1 MNNGQRT
8 RIRLLTPLIMALM
21 LTQAGYP
28 QNISS
33 SRSIALAAATA
44 TSTDFSSLDW
54 NPSRIILLNDWEA
67 SVTADYS
74 FAGSTRDAV
83 LRTLALGRQL
93 SSKHAVAAKLSPG
106 SALDFVV
113 PSTFTLEDSSQS
125 LQFDKKISFKE
136 QVAFGYAA
144 RVTDNLSVGAS
155 IHLFDESITDT
166 RYTVDTNSTIRTST
180 VNYSGN
186 KSVADIGATWFIND
200 SWTLGVVAKNLFDV
214 IHSELDES
222 VRQYELNTPTMLRFG
237 VGYEGVRNVLLA
249 VDGDTERRFGAGAEW
264 SPMQK
269 LQLRGGVYVDA
280 ASSSDA
286 IAVGTGTIIEPIHLD
301 VSFLAFL
308 SQDNRQ
314 GQADIA
320 TFLESG
326 ISNIDFNQFTS
337 NRVSITARINFG
349 ELHESAARIE
359 EVSITQEIFPASR
372 MLYALRPIG
381 TARVRNT
388 TTSPIEAKVSFHLD
402 ELMDAPSQTPAQN
415 ILPGEVVD
423 IPLYAVFSDA
433 LRSVSALSIREAEVR
448 VAALPDNEHTDR
460 YQTRLVVH
468 GKNDW
473 NGDVTSLK
481 FFVTPDVPEVLGF
494 TREVLSKHKS
504 DLASI
509 PGLMQNL
516 QRAKI
521 VFEAFAQRL
530 VYVNDPKKSEDFVQY
545 PSETLSLNGGDCD
558 DMSVCY
564 SSLLA
569 SMGISTAF
577 VDVVPPAHPEQS
589 HIYMMFDTGI
599 DAGHASTIS
608 ENPKRYMVRK
618 NAKGEE
624 TAWIPIETT
633 AITKGFDEA
642 WSIGAKEYF
651 DDVEVNFGIIK
662 GWVKLVDYETV
673 N

>member
-8 RIRLLTPLIMALM
+8 RIRLLTPLITVLM
-21 LTQAGYP
+21 LTQAGYS

-44 TSTDFSSLDW
+44 TTTDFSSLDW

-67 SVTADYS
+67 SMTADYS
-74 FAGSTRDAV
+74 FAGSSRDAV

-93 SSKHAVAAKLSPG
+93 SSKHALALKLSPG
-106 SALDFVV
+106 STLDFVV
-113 PSTFTLEDSSQS
+113 PSTFTLADSSQS

-136 QVAFGYAA
+136 QIAFGYAT
-144 RVTDNLSVGAS
+144 RVSDNLSVGAS
-155 IHLFDESITDT
+155 IHVFDESISDT
-166 RYTVDTNSTIRTST
+166 KYSVDTNSTIKTST

-186 KSVADIGATWFIND
+186 KSVADIGATWFINE
-200 SWTLGVVAKNLFDV
+200 SWTFGAVAKNLVEV
-214 IHSELDES
+214 IHRDLDES

-237 VGYEGVRNVLLA
+237 VGYEGMRNVLLS
-249 VDGDTERRFGAGAEW
+249 VDGDTKRRFSAGAEW
-264 SPMQK
+264 SPMQA
-269 LQLRGGVYVDA
+269 LQFRGGIYLDA

-286 IAVGTGTIIEPIHLD
+286 VAIGTGTTIDPVHLD

-314 GQADIA
+314 GQADIG

-349 ELHESAARIE
+349 EMRESAARIE
-359 EVSITQEIFPASR
+359 YVSITQEIFPASR
-372 MLYALRPIG
+372 MLYALRPVG

-388 TTSPIEAKVSFHLD
+388 TTSPIEAKVSFYLD
-402 ELMDAPSQTPAQN
+402 ELMDAPSQTPAKN
-415 ILPGEVVD
+415 ILPGEVID

-433 LRSVSALSIREAEVR
+433 LRSASTSSIREAEVR

-460 YQTRLVVH
+460 YQTRVVVH
-468 GKNDW
+468 GRNDW
-473 NGDVTSLK
+473 NGDVTLLK

-494 TREVLSKHKS
+494 TREVLSRHKS
-504 DLASI
+504 EVDTI
-509 PGLMQNL
+509 PGLMQNV
-516 QRAKI
+516 QRARI
-521 VFEAFAQRL
+521 VFDAFAQRL

-545 PSETLSLNGGDCD
+545 PSETLALNGGDCD

-599 DAGHASTIS
+599 DAGDASTIS
-608 ENPKRYMVRK
+608 DNSKRYIVRK
-618 NAKGEE
+618 NAAGNE
-624 TAWIPIETT
+624 TVWIPIETT

-642 WSIGAKEYF
+642 WNTGAKEYF
-651 DDVEVNFGIIK
+651 DDVEVNLGIIK